1 MDDYIDLTEKQE
13 VPKPKKIKKLK
24 VGRIFLAVI
33 VVLII
38 LAGVYYE
45 ETISYADKMMKSTG
59 LVSLTSLNNDIAAS
73 IGEEVITMQELEEEF
88 ESIPEMMRAFT
99 RKSDI
104 LEKIVNQKILIKAA
118 NEAEIVVTD
127 EEIDESIVQIK
138 QENAF
143 DDETFEE
150 K

>member
-1 MDDYIDLTEKQE
+1 MI
-13 VPKPKKIKKLK
+13 
-24 VGRIFLAVI
+24 
-33 VVLII
+33 
-38 LAGVYYE
+38 YE

-104 LEKIVNQKILIKAA
+104 LEKIVNQKILI
-118 NEAEIVVTD
+118 I
-127 EEIDESIVQIK
+127 SPLS
-138 QENAF
+138 
-143 DDETFEE
+143 
-150 K
+150 